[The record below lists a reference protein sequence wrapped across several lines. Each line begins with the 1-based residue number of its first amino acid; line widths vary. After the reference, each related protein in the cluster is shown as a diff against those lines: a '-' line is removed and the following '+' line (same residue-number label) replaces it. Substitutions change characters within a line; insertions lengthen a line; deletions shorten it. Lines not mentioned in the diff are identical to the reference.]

1 MTTPSQP
8 HDNALLDAYL
18 DGQLQEAELSAF
30 ERQLERHE
38 GLRIQVERQM
48 ALDDTLLR
56 LFPTPSTD
64 QLLPH
69 WPSTHAR
76 QRRSLST
83 TDWSHRAR
91 LMATAA
97 CLALIVLAGW
107 RVWQFAIPPEP
118 GRYRRQPWRSLAT
131 VYDDTLK
138 GGFKPNWVCKDD
150 EEFMM
155 TFRSRLGQ
163 RLLLAQ
169 SEGAVLSVGI
179 GYCHSITPQTL
190 YLLARVSCDV
200 DAEPT
205 DEVLVFVDRVERDMG
220 PSLPEGSAL
229 RLFRR
234 QVGKLLLFEL
244 TPCSQPRVLD
254 LFYQP

>member
-8 HDNALLDAYL
+8 YDHAQLDAYL
-18 DGQLQEAELSAF
+18 DGQLEEAELRAF
-30 ERQLERHE
+30 EQQLARHE
-38 GLRIQVERQM
+38 GLRIQVERQR
-48 ALDDTLLR
+48 ALDDSLQR
-56 LFPTPSTD
+56 LFPIPSTD
-64 QLLPH
+64 QLLSS
-69 WPSTHAR
+69 WPSPHTQPR
-76 QRRSLST
+76 PRVST
-83 TDWSHRAR
+83 SDWSPRAR
-91 LMATAA
+91 FMATAA

-107 RVWQFAIPPEP
+107 RLWDFSRPPAP
-118 GRYRRQPWRSLAT
+118 DSYSPQPWRSLAT

-138 GGFKPNWVCKDD
+138 QGFKPEWVCKDD

-169 SEGAVLSVGI
+169 SDGIVQAVGI

-190 YLLARVSCDV
+190 YLLARVSCD
-200 DAEPT
+200 DGAEPT
-205 DEVLVFVDRVERDMG
+205 DEVLVFVDRAEHASERLISCG
-220 PSLPEGSAL
+220 GAL

-234 QVGKLLLFEL
+234 QVGMLQLFEL
-244 TPCSQPRVLD
+244 TPCNQPKVLD

>member
-8 HDNALLDAYL
+8 YDPALLDAYL
-18 DGQLQEAELSAF
+18 DGQLDEAELRAF
-30 ERQLERHE
+30 ERQLARHE
-38 GLRIQVERQM
+38 GLRIQVERQRV
-48 ALDDTLLR
+48 LDDTLLR

-64 QLLPH
+64 QLLSGR
-69 WPSTHAR
+69 PSPHAR
-76 QRRSLST
+76 RRRRLSIS
-83 TDWSHRAR
+83 DWSPRAR
-91 LMATAA
+91 FITTAA

-107 RVWQFAIPPEP
+107 RVWQFTRPPVP
-118 GRYRRQPWRSLAT
+118 GPYGAQPWRSLAR

-138 GGFKPNWVCKDD
+138 GGFKPNWVCKSD
-150 EEFMM
+150 EEFKMM
-155 TFRSRLGQ
+155 FQARLGQ

-169 SEGAVLSVGI
+169 SDGAVQSVGL
-179 GYCHSITPQTL
+179 GYCHSISPLTV
-190 YLLARVSCDV
+190 YLLARVSCDA

-205 DEVLVFVDRVERDMG
+205 DEVLVFVDRAKSCTA
-220 PSLPEGSAL
+220 PSLPPDSAL

-234 QVGKLLLFEL
+234 QVDGLILFEL